1 MKPTSIDE
9 IKKEYYSRLEKYNLQ
24 LQKIKKQLTWIS
36 FLRLFV
42 FLSGIVL
49 VYFGINTGASFLII
63 SFTVSLVVFLFLVR
77 KHTFVFNKKKYFE
90 NLVKINTDE
99 LKAIEGDYSSFADGE
114 EFIDHNH
121 QFTSDLDI
129 FGESS
134 IFQYFNRTTTGMGK
148 KKLAHW
154 FSNPE
159 RNSGKILSRQNAV
172 SELSNMTDWRQ
183 NFMAKSFTILENN
196 DEKEQIIDWLN
207 GRKMFDKRRFKF
219 IIIFVPI
226 LTFLMFFL
234 YSFNIIELAYLL
246 LYLVIPA
253 GIVGFYLR
261 QSNKIH
267 NQISKKS
274 QLLSKYATLLSE
286 IEAYNFNS
294 ELLKNDQQTL
304 FDNKHSASFYIKK
317 LSKIT
322 NAFDAR
328 LNMIVGAIL
337 NIFLLWDLLQI
348 YRMETWQNKH
358 KRNLPIWFE
367 VIAGF
372 DALNGL
378 ANFSFNNPNSVFP
391 EILNSDFQIISTD
404 LGHPLID
411 RNERVD
417 NDFMIN
423 DWKQFL
429 IITGANMAGKSTYL
443 RTVGVNL
450 VLAMA
455 GSVVC
460 AKSYKFTPVEIFTS
474 IRTKDSLQKNESYFY
489 AELKRLQMI
498 IDKLNNG
505 EQLFIILD
513 EILKGT
519 NSKDKQEGSKA
530 LLKQLIN
537 LHSSGIIA
545 THDLALGSLADI
557 YPRNIVIHCF
567 EVEIEK
573 EKLIFDYK
581 LKNGISKNLNA
592 TFLMKQMGITM

>member
-1 MKPTSIDE
+1 MKPSSINE
-9 IKKEYYSRLEKYNLQ
+9 IKKEYSSRLEKYNFK
-24 LQKIKKQLTWIS
+24 LQKIKKQLAWIS

-42 FLSGIVL
+42 FLAGIVL
-49 VYFGINTGASFLII
+49 VYFGINSNALFLIV
-63 SFTVSLVVFLFLVR
+63 SLSVSLVLFLFLVR
-77 KHTFVFNKKKYFE
+77 KHTFVFNKKKYYE
-90 NLVKINTDE
+90 NLVKINIDE
-99 LKAIEGDYSSFADGE
+99 IKAIDGDFSSFADGK

-121 QFTSDLDI
+121 PFTSDLDI

-134 IFQYFNRTTTGMGK
+134 IFQYFNRTTTAIGK
-148 KKLAHW
+148 SKLAQE
-154 FSNPE
+154 FSQPE
-159 RNSGKILSRQNAV
+159 KKSKRIKSKQEAV
-172 SELSNMTDWRQ
+172 SELSKMIDWRQ
-183 NFMAKSFTILENN
+183 NFMAKSFTIHENN

-207 GRKMFDKRRFKF
+207 GRKMFDKGHFKF

-226 LTFLMFFL
+226 LTFSMFFL
-234 YSFNIIELAYLL
+234 YSFNVIELAYLI
-246 LYLVIPA
+246 LYLMLPM
-253 GIVGFYLR
+253 GIAGFYLR
-261 QSNKIH
+261 RSNKIH

-286 IEAYNFNS
+286 IENYDFGS
-294 ELLKNDQQTL
+294 ELLKRSQKILYDK
-304 FDNKHSASFYIKK
+304 KHSASFYIKK

-328 LNMIVGAIL
+328 LNMLVGAIL

-348 YRMETWQNKH
+348 YRMENWQKKH
-358 KRNLPIWFE
+358 KQNLPLWFE
-367 VIAGF
+367 VIAEF
-372 DALNGL
+372 DALSAF
-378 ANFSFNNPNSVFP
+378 ANFRFNNPNSVFP
-391 EILNSDFQIISTD
+391 EISKSDFQIISTE

-411 RNERVD
+411 RKERVD
-417 NDFMIN
+417 NDFVIN

-450 VLAMA
+450 VLAMT
-455 GSVVC
+455 GSTVC
-460 AKSYKFTPVEIFTS
+460 AKSFKFTPVEIFTS

-489 AELKRLQMI
+489 AELKRLQI
-498 IDKLNNG
+498 IISKLNNG
-505 EQLFIILD
+505 ERLFIILD

-537 LHSSGIIA
+537 LYSSGIIA

-557 YPRNIVIHCF
+557 YPRNIVNHCF
-567 EVEIEK
+567 EVEIEN

>member
-1 MKPTSIDE
+1 MKQRSIE
-9 IKKEYYSRLEKYNLQ
+9 SIKKEYSSRLEKYNLQ
-24 LQKIKKQLTWIS
+24 LQKIKKQLAWIS
-36 FLRLFV
+36 FLRLVV

-49 VYFGINTGASFLII
+49 VYFGINTNAIFLIFSASI
-63 SFTVSLVVFLFLVR
+63 SLILFLYLVR
-77 KHTFVFNKKKYFE
+77 KHIFVFNEKKYFE
-90 NLVKINTDE
+90 NLVKININE
-99 LKAIEGDYSSFADGE
+99 INAIEGDFNSFADGK

-121 QFTSDLDI
+121 PFTSDLDI

-134 IFQYFNRTTTGMGK
+134 IFQYFNRTTTGIGK
-148 KKLAHW
+148 TKLAQQ
-154 FSNPE
+154 FSHPEKNPNTIKSKQE
-159 RNSGKILSRQNAV
+159 AV
-172 SELSNMTDWRQ
+172 AELSKMIDWRQ
-183 NFMAKSFTILENN
+183 NFMAKAYSVIEKD
-196 DEKEQIIDWLN
+196 DEKEQFFKWLN
-207 GRKMFDKRRFKF
+207 GKKMFDRKRFKF
-219 IIIFVPI
+219 MIIFVPI
-226 LTFLMFFL
+226 LTFSMFFL
-234 YSFNIIELAYLL
+234 YSFNIIELAYFI

-261 QSNKIH
+261 RSNKIH

-274 QLLSKYATLLSE
+274 QLLSKYATLLLE
-286 IEAYNFNS
+286 IETYNFES
-294 ELLKNDQQTL
+294 GILKKHRKIL
-304 FDNKHSASFYIKK
+304 FDSKHSASFYIKK

-348 YRMETWQNKH
+348 YRMETWQKRH
-358 KRNLPIWFE
+358 KKNLHKWFDT
-367 VIAGF
+367 IAEI
-372 DALNGL
+372 DALSSL
-378 ANFSFNNPNSVFP
+378 ANFSFNNPNRVFP
-391 EILNSDFQIISTD
+391 EISKSDFQIFSSG

-417 NDFMIN
+417 NDFIIN

-450 VLAMA
+450 VLAMT

-460 AKSYKFTPVEIFTS
+460 AKTFKFTPVEVFTS

-498 IDKLNNG
+498 IHKLNNG
-505 EQLFIILD
+505 EHLFIILD

-530 LLKQLIN
+530 LLRQLIN

-557 YPRNIVIHCF
+557 YPGNIVNHCF
-567 EVEIEK
+567 EVEIRK
-573 EKLIFDYK
+573 DKLIFDYK

-592 TFLMKQMGITM
+592 TFLMKQMGITV

>member
-1 MKPTSIDE
+1 MKPTSINE
-9 IKKEYYSRLEKYNLQ
+9 IKKEYSSRLEKYNIQ
-24 LQKIKKQLTWIS
+24 LQKIKKQLALIS

-49 VYFGINTGASFLII
+49 VYIGTNTGVSFLII
-63 SFTVSLVVFLFLVR
+63 SLSISLVLFLYLLR

-90 NLVKINTDE
+90 NLAKINTDE
-99 LKAIEGDYSSFADGE
+99 IKAIEGDYSSFADGE

-121 QFTSDLDI
+121 PFTSDLDI

-134 IFQYFNRTTTGMGK
+134 IFQYINRTTTGMGK
-148 KKLAHW
+148 TKLAHC

-159 RNSGKILSRQNAV
+159 KNANKIQSKQKAI
-172 SELSNMTDWRQ
+172 SELSYMIDWRQ
-183 NFMAKSFTILENN
+183 NFIAKAFSVLENK
-196 DEKEQIIDWLN
+196 DEKEQIIEWLN
-207 GRKMFDKRRFKF
+207 GSKMFDRKRFKF
-219 IIIFVPI
+219 IIIFVPL
-226 LTFLMFFL
+226 LTFSMFFL
-234 YSFNIIELAYLL
+234 YAFNLINVAYLL
-246 LYLVIPA
+246 LYLVVPMV
-253 GIVGFYLR
+253 IVGFYLR
-261 QSNKIH
+261 RSNKIH
-267 NQISKKS
+267 NQISRKS

-286 IEAYNFNS
+286 IETYNFES
-294 ELLKNDQQTL
+294 EVLISHQKTL
-304 FDNKHSASFYIKK
+304 FDNKHSASFIIKK

-328 LNMIVGAIL
+328 LNMLVGVIL

-348 YRMETWQNKH
+348 YRLETWQKKH

-367 VIAGF
+367 VIAEF
-372 DALNGL
+372 DAFNSL
-378 ANFSFNNPNSVFP
+378 ANSSFNNPNSVFP
-391 EILNSDFQIISTD
+391 EISKSDFQIISTD

-417 NDFMIN
+417 NDFIIN
-423 DWKQFL
+423 DWRQFL

-450 VLAMA
+450 VLAMT
-455 GSVVC
+455 GSAVC
-460 AKSYKFTPVEIFTS
+460 AKSFKFTPVEIFTS

-498 IDKLNNG
+498 INRLNNG
-505 EQLFIILD
+505 EHLFIILD

-537 LHSSGIIA
+537 LNSSGIIA

-557 YPRNIVIHCF
+557 YTRNIVNHCF
-567 EVEIEK
+567 EVEIEN

-581 LKNGISKNLNA
+581 LKSGISKNLNA
-592 TFLMKQMGITM
+592 TFLMKQMGITL

>member
-1 MKPTSIDE
+1 MRPTSINE
-9 IKKEYYSRLEKYNLQ
+9 IKKEYSSRLEKYNLQ
-24 LQKIKKQLTWIS
+24 LQKIKKQLTLIS

-63 SFTVSLVVFLFLVR
+63 SLSISLILFLFLVR
-77 KHTFVFNKKKYFE
+77 KHSLVFNKKKYFE

-99 LKAIEGDYSSFADGE
+99 IKAIEGDFSSYSAGE

-121 QFTSDLDI
+121 PFTSDLDI

-148 KKLAHW
+148 TKLAHW
-154 FSNPE
+154 FSNSE
-159 RNSGKILSRQNAV
+159 KNADKIISKQKAV
-172 SELSNMTDWRQ
+172 SELSEMIDWRQ
-183 NFMAKSFTILENN
+183 NFMAKAFLVLENK
-196 DEKEQIIDWLN
+196 EEQEQIFKWLN
-207 GRKMFDKRRFKF
+207 GKKMFDKKRFKF

-226 LTFLMFFL
+226 LTFSMFFL
-234 YSFNIIELAYLL
+234 YAFNIISVAYLI
-246 LYLVIPA
+246 LYLMLPM
-253 GIVGFYLR
+253 GIAGFYLQR
-261 QSNKIH
+261 SNKIH

-286 IEAYNFNS
+286 IETYNFESEVLKSHQNS
-294 ELLKNDQQTL
+294 L
-304 FDNKHSASFYIKK
+304 FDNTHYASFYIKK

-328 LNMIVGAIL
+328 LNMLVGGIL

-348 YRMETWQNKH
+348 YRMENWQKKH

-367 VIAGF
+367 VIAEF

-391 EILNSDFQIISTD
+391 EISKSDFQIISTG

-417 NDFMIN
+417 NDFTIN

-443 RTVGVNL
+443 RTVGANF
-450 VLAMA
+450 VLAMT
-455 GSVVC
+455 GSTVC
-460 AKSYKFTPVEIFTS
+460 AKSFKFTPVEIFTS
-474 IRTKDSLQKNESYFY
+474 ISTKDSLQKNESYFY

-530 LLKQLIN
+530 LLKQLIKLN
-537 LHSSGIIA
+537 SSGIIA

-557 YPRNIVIHCF
+557 YPKNIVNHCF
-567 EVEIEK
+567 EVEIEN

-581 LKNGISKNLNA
+581 LKNGSSKNLNA
-592 TFLMKQMGITM
+592 TFLMKQMGITL